1 MTPPAEPRE
10 CPDCAIEME
19 KYESGALLC
28 GRGGSRKVTLD
39 YHECPKCKTMIF
51 VNPSTGEEM
60 RTHMQPRSSR

>member
-1 MTPPAEPRE
+1 MSESRE
-10 CPDCAIEME
+10 CPDCEIPME

-28 GRGGSRKVTLD
+28 GRAGCRKLKLD

-60 RTHMQPRSSR
+60 RTYRESRS